1 MLTAPEGYVLQLS
14 GNITTQKNWD
24 NLTVYDNSEASGT
37 KLLDAVSSTSCLEL
51 QSDCRSQFFT
61 IGGSRHQDN
70 VRVEHLDSFA
80 DCCGEVIHV
89 EDVEFGVLAEES
101 VFIDD
106 VPANIE
112 AALNIG
118 MKGIVFH
125 DDVKELR
132 RKLAQMDIKLPQ

>member
-1 MLTAPEGYVLQLS
+1 MRWAVFAG
-14 GNITTQKNWD
+14 
-24 NLTVYDNSEASGT
+24 EAVHPFHDLPVIVKG
-37 KLLDAVSSTSCLEL
+37 LVGLDAAHDVDLGHARLEFAFAVGDDL
-51 QSDCRSQFFT
+51 VE
-61 IGGSRHQDN
+61 RHPPGTGLRC
-70 VRVEHLDSFA
+70 VV
-80 DCCGEVIHV
+80 
-89 EDVEFGVLAEES
+89 AEEC

-132 RKLAQMDIKLPQ
+132 RKLAQMDVNIRS